1 MPKAKNNSQQ
11 TKQLQPPKESSNESN
26 ATSGTQ
32 TAPEVQPDTLENP
45 FWLMDKALE
54 KKLRNLSKREV
65 KRNAKNLNSN
75 KFLQMRLQQWK
86 SEIEEAGK
94 KMNTDQMNALSKLDE
109 IKLQIAFVEE
119 MQKLNVTQS
128 RQYKK

>member
-1 MPKAKNNSQQ
+1 
-11 TKQLQPPKESSNESN
+11 
-26 ATSGTQ
+26 
-32 TAPEVQPDTLENP
+32 
-45 FWLMDKALE
+45 MDKALE

-109 IKLQIAFVEE
+109 IKLQIVFVEE
-119 MQKLNVTQS
+119 MQKLNVTQN

>member
-1 MPKAKNNSQQ
+1 
-11 TKQLQPPKESSNESN
+11 
-26 ATSGTQ
+26 
-32 TAPEVQPDTLENP
+32 
-45 FWLMDKALE
+45 
-54 KKLRNLSKREV
+54 
-65 KRNAKNLNSN
+65 
-75 KFLQMRLQQWK
+75 MRLQQWK